1 MVTMSSRHPLV
12 AIGVASMHGDGSEQR
27 RSNIRDTYMR
37 TSLLPERLVVIRFL
51 LRCISPEALAADIVC
66 SSGESEIS
74 KTLSWYRHVLRKWP
88 STHWIGHAD
97 DDTHVQLAQVTADL
111 ARLPTER
118 MAYGSIMLL
127 RPRHRVGSRE
137 LAWSHRGVLEEVPDA
152 FWSRQGHAH
161 HHHHDRQVQ
170 RRPLY
175 PYMQGGFHALTADLA
190 LLLADFFEAQ
200 GGAAIEAAVGPSEDA
215 QVYYSLHSASLA
227 KGLNYTMQHLTWT
240 RSHWMPANPRA
251 RATLAFPWWVQPTA
265 ASTIVHELKSAD
277 ARVWRSVD
285 EATRH
290 ARRPAF
296 PPIAASWHPN
306 LGRLSM
312 DVLQQQRWTAY
323 LECCGFAG
331 CHAPHRG
338 NDTATF
344 VAVDQLLR
352 EGQRDGRATR

>member
-1 MVTMSSRHPLV
+1 MSSRHPLV

-37 TSLLPERLVVIRFL
+37 TSLLPGRLAVIRFL
-51 LRCISPEALAADIVC
+51 LRCISPPEAADIVC

-74 KTLSWYRHVLRKWP
+74 KTLSWYRHVLREWP

-111 ARLPTER
+111 ARLPSEL

-137 LAWSHRGVLEEVPDA
+137 LAWSHRGVLEEVPET
-152 FWSRQGHAH
+152 FWGRQGNTH
-161 HHHHDRQVQ
+161 HGRHLQ
-170 RRPLY
+170 RRPFY

-215 QVYYSLHSASLA
+215 QVYYSLHLASSA

-240 RSHWMPANPRA
+240 RSHWMPTRTSGRRA
-251 RATLAFPWWVQPTA
+251 RGALAFPSWVQPTA
-265 ASTIVHELKSAD
+265 ASTIVHELKSSD
-277 ARVWRSVD
+277 ARVWRSVH

-306 LGRLSM
+306 IGRLSM

-323 LECCGFAG
+323 LECCGFSG
-331 CHAPHRG
+331 CHAPYLG

-352 EGQRDGRATR
+352 GQREWDTTTR